1 MFVDTDLLR
10 MGADFSRSAGEIV
23 KRGADQF
30 ASTTLPAGIFGD
42 FDAADSFQAAL
53 SNTHQAHVELMEGH
67 CSELGVL
74 ADKANVAAA
83 TFVAQ
88 DETAAGNVTTAG
100 NLLS

>member
-1 MFVDTDLLR
+1 MIVDTDLLR
-10 MGADFSRSAGEIV
+10 MGADYSNSAASIVQKGASNFAATQLRSGV
-23 KRGADQF
+23 
-30 ASTTLPAGIFGD
+30 FGD
-42 FDAADSFQAAL
+42 FGAADSFQASL

-67 CSELGVL
+67 CTELGVL